1 MIGVKKALLFL
12 GLLFLFSSVLPSVI
26 PADERRLAK
35 LRLDDDLA
43 SPIPSKNNG
52 SRRIEN

>member
-26 PADERRLAK
+26 PVDEWRLAK

-52 SRRIEN
+52 ADG